1 MNTPEQRLVQSMHQ
15 DDDNVKPFDR
25 RKQDRVLEMVL
36 KQLESFGEKLD
47 SHIESS
53 AEHREAIAAKITGS
67 EHIVA
72 TILEGFPNKDPRGHC
87 DYHIDEMAAIAR
99 RKEFWSKLLSEV
111 TKYGLIGL
119 LGWIFM
125 TLWTA
130 ALKGPK

>member
-1 MNTPEQRLVQSMHQ
+1 MHQ
-15 DDDNVKPFDR
+15 DGENVITLDR
-25 RKQDRVLEMVL
+25 RQHDRMLALVLQNIATL
-36 KQLESFGEKLD
+36 SK
-47 SHIESS
+47 SHEEFASKFDAHVADTQI
-53 AEHREAIAAKITGS
+53 HREAISAKITGS
-67 EHIVA
+67 DHIIK
-72 TILEGFPNKDPRGHC
+72 TILEGFPNQDPRGHC

-99 RKEFWSKLLSEV
+99 RKEFWSKLVAEL